1 MTIRAIIGLTNVVFS
16 LIGLVLVLIQSKRPY
31 SRAIKNSIIAVGV
44 MIVIMSTML
53 LLGHLCS
60 IAYWIN
66 ALWWVVIIVLNI
78 VE

>member
-1 MTIRAIIGLTNVVFS
+1 MTLHTIVGLTSVVFS
-16 LIGLVLVLIQSKRPY
+16 LIGLVLVLVQSKRPY

-44 MIVIMSTML
+44 VIVIMSTML
-53 LLGHLCS
+53 VLGNPCS

-66 ALWWVVIIVLNI
+66 ALWWIVIIVLNI